1 MEVVPASSNIQ
12 GMQGSMCPQSLEQR
26 LSPAL
31 ETWSWAG
38 GILLLRAWEG
48 SESGGSS
55 PDLKPF
61 SLVSLFLVPFL
72 FSVQPAMAGPCI
84 HGTHLV
90 AQQVSYATYEGHGL
104 GLGDPWCN
112 PCCL

>member
-12 GMQGSMCPQSLEQR
+12 GMQGNMCPQSLEQR

-31 ETWSWAG
+31 ETWSWAV
-38 GILLLRAWEG
+38 GILLLRAWGG
-48 SESGGSS
+48 SESGGDGSS
-55 PDLKPF
+55 PDLKPL
-61 SLVSLFLVPFL
+61 SPVFLALFL
-72 FSVQPAMAGPCI
+72 FSVQPAMAGPGI

-90 AQQVSYATYEGHGL
+90 AQQVSYATHEGHGL